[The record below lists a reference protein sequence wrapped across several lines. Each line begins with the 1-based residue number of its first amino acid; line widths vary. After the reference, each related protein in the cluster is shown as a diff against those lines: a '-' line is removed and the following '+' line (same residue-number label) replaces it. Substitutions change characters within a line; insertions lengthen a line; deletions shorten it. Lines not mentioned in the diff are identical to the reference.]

1 MIEYTIH
8 VSRRSRSV
16 RLSVSH
22 DSGVVVTVPS
32 GFDTSKLPE
41 IILRKEEWIRKSIEK
56 VRSYGPVRQIPPCV
70 DLRSIGHSFAIEVH
84 PSFRGRSMLIEKDGV
99 LRIFVN
105 PHNKRFP
112 IPLLRKWLREK
123 SKEILL
129 PWLERVSRD
138 HGLSYNRCVVRSQRT
153 RWGSCSAKKNI
164 SLNSALLFLS
174 PELVEYLMVH
184 ELCHTLEMNHSKKF
198 WELVENHCVASRR
211 LDKELT
217 AAAKTMEW
225 WIR

>member
-1 MIEYTIH
+1 MIEYRIR

-22 DSGVVVTVPS
+22 YSGVVVTVPS
-32 GFDTSKLPE
+32 GFDTSEVPG
-41 IILRKEEWIRKSIEK
+41 IILRKEEWIKRSIEK
-56 VRSYGPVRQIPPCV
+56 IRSSAPARQIPARV
-70 DLRSIGHSFAIEVH
+70 DLRSIGRSFALEVH
-84 PSFRGRSMLIEKDGV
+84 ASPRGRSLLVEENDV
-99 LRIFVN
+99 LKLFVN

-112 IPLLRKWLREK
+112 FALLRKWVRKK
-123 SKEILL
+123 SKEILI

-138 HGLSYNRCVVRSQRT
+138 HGLPYNSCAIRSQRT

-174 PELVEYLMVH
+174 PELVGYLMIH
-184 ELCHTLEMNHSKKF
+184 ELCHTVEMNHSKKF
-198 WELVENHCVASRR
+198 WELVERHCTGSRR

-217 AAAKTMEW
+217 SAAKSMEW
-225 WIR
+225 WLR